1 LLRYDAGHAMTLV
14 ALLAAGR
21 AERFGGGKLDAMLG
35 ARAVGAWA
43 LAAARGLG
51 APVVV
56 IAGETP
62 LGFAAGADICVN
74 TRASLG
80 MGGSIALAAAQAK
93 ARGAARLLVMLADMP
108 LVSVELLQA
117 LVAATPPSGAAACA
131 YEDGAHGPPACFD
144 AALFDRLI
152 AMPPER
158 GANAVLKGVADLALV
173 QPRPGQLADVD
184 RREDLARIG
193 RDHFGQDR

>member
-1 LLRYDAGHAMTLV
+1 
-14 ALLAAGR
+14 
-21 AERFGGGKLDAMLG
+21 
-35 ARAVGAWA
+35 
-43 LAAARGLG
+43 
-51 APVVV
+51 VV

-62 LGFAAGADICVN
+62 LAFAAGANICIN
-74 TRASLG
+74 TQASLG
-80 MGGSIALAAAQAK
+80 MGGSIALAATQAK

-117 LVAATPPSGAAACA
+117 VVAATPPLGAAACA
-131 YEDGAHGPPACFD
+131 YEDGAYGPPACFD

-158 GANAVLKGVADLALV
+158 GANAVLRGLAHLALV
-173 QPRPGQLADVD
+173 RPEAGQLADVD
-184 RREDLARIG
+184 RREDLSRIG